1 MYQFLVTG
9 CFCSHLICVS
19 AAAHLLIALVPSNSF
34 RQSFRSSRNLV
45 SPHKEAILVCKAT
58 FCCTCM
64 YNSSSS
70 SPFNGPLSRSM
81 RVSGYQKK
89 HSLTRKPHIGL
100 GHPFPSFSHP
110 CPFTSPI
117 FCVFL
122 LFPFSFSRSLYL
134 FSSFV
139 HPIPFSTRVVQLRFQ
154 ARGRRR
160 RPNLVLVCSVYFVL
174 SVLFT

>member
-1 MYQFLVTG
+1 LYQFLVTG

-110 CPFTSPI
+110 CPFTSPSFALFYFSHFPFLI
-117 FCVFL
+117 RFTYFL
-122 LFPFSFSRSLYL
+122 LSSIPSPFL
-134 FSSFV
+134 
-139 HPIPFSTRVVQLRFQ
+139 PE
-154 ARGRRR
+154 
-160 RPNLVLVCSVYFVL
+160 
-174 SVLFT
+174 